1 MMDTKVD
8 KLKLKRIVIKVG
20 TSSLTYPS
28 GKIHLRKLEEL
39 ITVLSDL
46 KNRGLEIILVS
57 SGAIAVGVGKMGY
70 AERPADLPGKQ
81 ACAAIGQCE
90 LMYLYDK
97 FFSQFHVKVAQIL
110 LTKDAFEVEERRE
123 NVTNTFLRLLEMNV
137 LPIVNEN
144 DSVTVEEIIVGDND
158 TLSALVALLVEA
170 DALIM
175 LSDIDGVYDS
185 DPRKNP
191 DAVKMATANLNSK
204 KVRSGI
210 SGAGSSH
217 AVGGM
222 VTKFAA
228 ASLTVPKGIF
238 TWVMSGEQPR
248 DLYRF
253 FDGETLGTLFIE
265 GESDD

>member
-1 MMDTKVD
+1 MNTTPDTS
-8 KLKLKRIVIKVG
+8 KLKRIVIKVG

-28 GKIHLRKLEEL
+28 GKIHLRKMEEL

-46 KNRGLEIILVS
+46 KNRGLEVILVS

-70 AERPADLPGKQ
+70 ETRPEDLPGKQ

-97 FFSQFHVKVAQIL
+97 FFSQYHVKVAQIL
-110 LTKDAFEVEERRE
+110 LTKDAFEVPERRE
-123 NVTNTFLRLLEMNV
+123 NVTNTFLRLLDMEV

-175 LSDIDGVYDS
+175 LSDIDGVYSS
-185 DPRKNP
+185 DPRKNA
-191 DAVKMATANLNSK
+191 DAIRLDVANLNSQK
-204 KVRSGI
+204 LREGV

-217 AVGGM
+217 AIGGM

-228 ASLTVPKGIF
+228 ASLTVPAGIY
-238 TWVMSGEQPR
+238 TWVMNGEEPR

-253 FDGETLGTLFIE
+253 FDGEPLGTLFIE
-265 GESDD
+265 GEADD

>member
-1 MMDTKVD
+1 MSTTVD
-8 KLKLKRIVIKVG
+8 KSKLQRIVVKVG

-28 GKIHLRKLEEL
+28 GKIHLRKMEEL

-70 AERPADLPGKQ
+70 DKRPADLPGKQ

-97 FFSQFHVKVAQIL
+97 FFSQYHVKVAQIL
-110 LTKDAFEVEERRE
+110 LTKDAFEVDERRE
-123 NVTNTFLRLLEMNV
+123 NVTNTFLRLLQMDV

-158 TLSALVALLVEA
+158 TLSALVALIVQA

-175 LSDIDGVYDS
+175 LSDIDGVYNS

-191 DAVKMATANLNSK
+191 DAIKLETANLNSK
-204 KVRSGI
+204 KVREGV

-217 AVGGM
+217 AIGGM
-222 VTKFAA
+222 ITKFSA
-228 ASLTVPKGIF
+228 ASLTTPAGIH
-238 TWVMSGEQPR
+238 TWVMNGEDPK

-253 FDGETLGTLFIE
+253 FDGEPLGTLFVE
-265 GESDD
+265 GEEDD

>member
-1 MMDTKVD
+1 MNTID
-8 KLKLKRIVIKVG
+8 KKTLRRIVVKVG
-20 TSSLTYPS
+20 TSSLTYPT
-28 GKIHLRKLEEL
+28 GKIHLRKLESL

-70 AERPADLPGKQ
+70 EKRPSDTPGKQ

-97 FFSQFHVKVAQIL
+97 FFSQYHVKVAQIL
-110 LTKDAFEVEERRE
+110 LTKDAFEVPERRE
-123 NVTNTFLRLLEMNV
+123 NVKNTFERLLEMDV

-144 DSVTVEEIIVGDND
+144 DSVTVEEILVGDND
-158 TLSALVALLVEA
+158 TLSALVALVVEA
-170 DALIM
+170 DALLM
-175 LSDIDGVYDS
+175 LSDIDGVYES

-191 DAVKMATANLNSK
+191 QAKRLETANLNSEK
-204 KVRSGI
+204 MRGGV

-222 VTKFAA
+222 LTKFSAA
-228 ASLTVPKGIF
+228 CLTVPAGIA
-238 TWVMSGEQPR
+238 TWVMSGEDPR

-253 FDGETLGTLFIE
+253 FDGEMLGTQFIE